1 MQKFEST
8 ENIPKWSLP
17 YLINDDPSGLTDEEI
32 TDVVGCCCTLLI
44 PYRGHSEGYIVGDY
58 GKDVVVRLN
67 NGKEIVESRNDV
79 LIYD

>member
-1 MQKFEST
+1 LRK
-8 ENIPKWSLP
+8 
-17 YLINDDPSGLTDEEI
+17 I

-67 NGKEIVESRNDV
+67 NGKEVMESRDDV

>member
-1 MQKFEST
+1 MLYEF
-8 ENIPKWSLP
+8 
-17 YLINDDPSGLTDEEI
+17 EEI
-32 TDVVGCCCTLLI
+32 TDVVGCCCTLLN
-44 PYRGHSEGYIVGDY
+44 PYRGHSEGYSVGDY

>member
-1 MQKFEST
+1 MLYE
-8 ENIPKWSLP
+8 I
-17 YLINDDPSGLTDEEI
+17 EEI